1 MPHVQVAAIRCLHFS
16 SPESIDRAD
25 QERSIEGESNQAID
39 WEQLRQGLEFHDVV
53 NVSRDHFINNDEE
66 SHEDHCQHHH
76 DYDAPEH
83 TFAWGLSRQ

>member
-39 WEQLRQGLEFHDVV
+39 WEQLCQGLEFQDV